1 MPGFRNRFSGSLGA
15 ARQRVWCM
23 GCQSALQR
31 LRYRPLP
38 ALAAPEDRLEDL
50 WVAGRL
56 GVEVRLQIE
65 FPL

>member
-1 MPGFRNRFSGSLGA
+1 
-15 ARQRVWCM
+15 M

-50 WVAGRL
+50 WVAWRL